1 MDLKWRFNSW
11 PEFISQ
17 NIYCVCT
24 TSQEDTMIKLIVLT
38 FRELVFDSNR
48 LKNKKSWPLFRI
60 GHRVTCLSD
69 YCHLRTADTL
79 MG

>member
-1 MDLKWRFNSW
+1 
-11 PEFISQ
+11 
-17 NIYCVCT
+17 
-24 TSQEDTMIKLIVLT
+24 MIKLIVLT

-60 GHRVTCLSD
+60 GHRVTRLSD